1 MESRRVH
8 SEMEYADA
16 RSNYELFLCTAYLE
30 GKEKPS
36 RRFVRISSKLKRVM
50 KQVLLLQILCSVERV
65 SRRIC

>member
-1 MESRRVH
+1 
-8 SEMEYADA
+8 MEYADA

-50 KQVLLLQILCSVERV
+50 KQVLLLQILC
-65 SRRIC
+65 